1 MAVRKKMDS
10 ALAVS
15 RSEYEAGF
23 RNIVDN
29 WPMDCTW
36 INPLPVEK
44 FALSDRIGLS
54 LLPDGTEGFVLSVKD
69 GADSFEMH
77 CREGHCSVVGAAPS
91 SIRPAFMEA
100 SGEMERRGELFR
112 ELTGRLTDH
121 QDYTE
126 FLIGLEYGGLV
137 RREPLSE
144 SSQTTVS
151 GLREKSGMLV
161 LPDESELRFPDW
173 PEGNVTLYPSSKSEA
188 FRALPPEVRVDTR
201 LGRDVLGKVRDA
213 VNGCPDVVKAV
224 AFRKEDKPLRM
235 RGPRL

>member
-1 MAVRKKMDS
+1 MAVRRKIDS
-10 ALAVS
+10 ASAVS
-15 RSEYEAGF
+15 RSEYKAGF
-23 RNIVDN
+23 RNIVEN

-36 INPLPVEK
+36 VNPLPVEK
-44 FALSDRIGLS
+44 FTLSDRIGLS

-69 GADSFEMH
+69 GADSFEMQ
-77 CREGHCSVVGAAPS
+77 CREGSHSVVGAAS
-91 SIRPAFMEA
+91 AAVRSAFLEA
-100 SGEMERRGELFR
+100 SGEMERRGELFS

-121 QDYTE
+121 QVYTE
-126 FLIGLEYGGLV
+126 FLIGLEYGALV

-144 SSQTTVS
+144 GSQKTVA

-161 LPDESELRFPDW
+161 LPDDSELRFPDW

-188 FRALPPEVRVDTR
+188 FLALPPEVRVDTR

-224 AFRKEDKPLRM
+224 AFRKEDRPRRT
-235 RGPRL
+235 RGPKL